1 MRLPS
6 PSRLLA
12 LTLLLCLGLAGT
24 AAAQP
29 TATSAGD
36 PRATAHPGNATTCA
50 QAGLPGQLITDRLT
64 VNISG
69 GSHLTVTS
77 VPLGVTVTGIVLKG
91 GDNHNVY
98 LPGALGLLPWP
109 GLHSPLVGKKGNIP
123 DISHWFACGTGQTT
137 TKTTTKATTTKSNAK
152 STTAT
157 TTTTGGATT
166 STTSRGTTTTTTLA
180 TTPRTTAPT
189 STPVPMPVAHDDEL
203 ASTGF
208 GNGWLFGL
216 GAVLLLAGGGALA
229 LARRRPRTGR

>member
-12 LTLLLCLGLAGT
+12 LTLLLCLGLAGP

-50 QAGLPGQLITDRLT
+50 QAGLPGQLISGQLT
-64 VNISG
+64 LNISG
-69 GSHLTVTS
+69 GSHLTVTA
-77 VPLGVTVTGIVLKG
+77 VPLGVTVTGIVVKG

-109 GLHSPLVGKKGNIP
+109 GLHSPLVGQKGNVP

-137 TKTTTKATTTKSNAK
+137 TKSTTKATKS
-152 STTAT
+152 STA

-166 STTSRGTTTTTTLA
+166 STTSRGTTTTTLA

-189 STPVPMPVAHDDEL
+189 STPVPVPVAHDDEL

-208 GNGWLFGL
+208 DNGWLLGL
-216 GAVLLLAGGGALA
+216 GAVLLLAGGVALA
-229 LARRRPRTGR
+229 LAKRRPRTGR

>member
-6 PSRLLA
+6 PSRLLT

-50 QAGLPGQLITDRLT
+50 QAGLPGQLITGRLT

-69 GSHLTVTS
+69 GSHLTVTA
-77 VPLGVTVTGIVLKG
+77 VPLGVTVTGVVLKG

-109 GLHSPLVGKKGNIP
+109 GLHSPLVGQKGNIP

-137 TKTTTKATTTKSNAK
+137 TKSNTKNTTKSTTK

-157 TTTTGGATT
+157 TTTGGLT
-166 STTSRGTTTTTTLA
+166 SATTSRGTTTTSA
-180 TTPRTTAPT
+180 AATPRTTAPT
-189 STPVPMPVAHDDEL
+189 STVVPVPVAQDDEL

-208 GNGWLFGL
+208 SNGWLLGF
-216 GAVLLLAGGGALA
+216 GAVLLLAGGVALA